1 MPFGK
6 FAKRYDSILAFY
18 VLGHMFCFFDIDDF
32 TFVNIKS
39 TPEKI
44 EELRISHASVGN
56 PINQSLK
63 HWIQLNFNGD
73 VSDSIIYEM
82 VGSAYE
88 LVKVK
93 YSKKP

>member
-1 MPFGK
+1 M
-6 FAKRYDSILAFY
+6 LQ
-18 VLGHMFCFFDIDDF
+18 
-32 TFVNIKS
+32 
-39 TPEKI
+39 
-44 EELRISHASVGN
+44 VGN